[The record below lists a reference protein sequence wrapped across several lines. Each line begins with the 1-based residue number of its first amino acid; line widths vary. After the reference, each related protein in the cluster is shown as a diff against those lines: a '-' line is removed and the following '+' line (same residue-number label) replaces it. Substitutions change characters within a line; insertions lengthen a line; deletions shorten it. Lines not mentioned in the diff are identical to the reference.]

1 MELFRRIAAGS
12 QMNRTL
18 ICGVL
23 LLVSH
28 ASADA
33 GDLTGK
39 ERSDFI
45 GTGMVTCVRAQKANA
60 VNQVSITDK
69 QIRQYCECM
78 MTMLAD
84 HITFDELKY
93 MNVNRDIPPSLQQK
107 MRDATAD
114 CPLE

>member
-1 MELFRRIAAGS
+1 
-12 QMNRTL
+12 MNRTL

-39 ERSDFI
+39 ERSNFI
-45 GTGMVTCVRAQKANA
+45 GTGMETCVRSQEASA
-60 VNQVSITDK
+60 VNQAVIITDK

-78 MTMLAD
+78 MTTLAD
-84 HITFDELKY
+84 HVTFDELKY
-93 MNVNRDIPPSLQQK
+93 MNGSTQVPPSLQQK
-107 MRDATAD
+107 LYEAAAD
-114 CPLE
+114 CSAR